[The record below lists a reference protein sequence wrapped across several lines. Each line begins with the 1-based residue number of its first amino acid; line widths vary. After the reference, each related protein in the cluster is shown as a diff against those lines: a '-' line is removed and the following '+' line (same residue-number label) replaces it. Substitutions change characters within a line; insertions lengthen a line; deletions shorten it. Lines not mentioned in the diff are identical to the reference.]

1 MANIKVYFCFEA
13 TTNIQ
18 GQHVYS
24 IYSTELNDLM
34 RKGAYKKPTFTLERV
49 IPGFLNMGCGVFGSK
64 IVLAGGHI
72 QVGGLEVHNHDL
84 ITYDMATK
92 LVSRN
97 DFPPMSQ
104 RKLRPLVIQLYN
116 KLYVFDTSD
125 YVVENSFQTYAPN
138 ENLPSPYLH
147 PNSPYSW
154 KGSFSGRTPFSWF
167 ACGKSICLTGPLEN
181 NSLVH
186 HTDQYISDFFPCFKG
201 LLPFRG
207 MAITYYQ
214 QGFPDVVVISFSHGR
229 VEGRRLSVAS
239 RYSLGDPVLL
249 FETDPFQQPDGEMS
263 HYFADC
269 GGGIFS
275 LTTFDNATI
284 HVYMFKILRHKDQ
297 ADGSLDL
304 DLVSLILHEFD
315 FSSFST
321 DSFTS
326 FCVLGCL
333 VPSTTDGCDKQFEE
347 SVLYSSTS

>member
-1 MANIKVYFCFEA
+1 MAA
-13 TTNIQ
+13 
-18 GQHVYS
+18 
-24 IYSTELNDLM
+24 
-34 RKGAYKKPTFTLERV
+34 
-49 IPGFLNMGCGVFGSK
+49 
-64 IVLAGGHI
+64 
-72 QVGGLEVHNHDL
+72 
-84 ITYDMATK
+84 K

-297 ADGSLDL
+297 ADGSFDL